1 MQHRIDEQIVGVP
14 VLHVIEAVLAVTLI
28 IPQVRI
34 PERAVEHIVG
44 VPFPKPSKSCIPER
58 IQQRA
63 VEEKVE
69 VAVPQN
75 QGQIMEVI
83 AQEWVLEGIVEQ
95 SSVPR
100 IQEQIDEVAIMERVW
115 ECLVRQIEV
124 VPVPQITEEM
134 REMTKSVPQ
143 ERILEHTVEE
153 IINVTVSQVIWRKSP
168 KS

>member
-1 MQHRIDEQIVGVP
+1 M
-14 VLHVIEAVLAVTLI
+14 AVLAVTLI

-34 PERAVEHIVG
+34 PERAVEQIVG
-44 VPFPKPSKSCIPER
+44 VPFPKPSKSCIPVR
-58 IQQRA
+58 IQHRA

-69 VAVPQN
+69 VPQN

-100 IQEQIDEVAIMERVW
+100 IQEQIDEVAIVERVS

-143 ERILEHTVEE
+143 EPILEHTVEE
-153 IINVTVSQVIWRKSP
+153 IINVTVSQLMWRKLP